1 MKYAFEKAGE
11 EWIDP
16 VIELIRKRVEWMDE
30 AGIRQWNTT
39 AYLSVYPR
47 SCFEAYVRKGW
58 LYVLKDEEGRLA
70 AAAALFEHD
79 ARWPE
84 KKDRAFYVHHLAGDP
99 ERRGAGSV
107 FLKECEALAR
117 RMGKEYIRLDCDTE
131 NAFLNRYYES
141 RGYTEE
147 GRCTDGAYTGI
158 RRSKKITL
166 DF

>member
-30 AGIRQWNTT
+30 TGIRQWNTT

-70 AAAALFEHD
+70 AAALFEHD

-84 KKDRAFYVHHLAGDP
+84 KKDRAFYVHHLASDP
-99 ERRGAGSV
+99 GIRGAGSV

-117 RMGKEYIRLDCDTE
+117 KMKRDYIRLDCDTE
-131 NAFLNRYYES
+131 NTFLNRYYES
-141 RGYTEE
+141 RGYAEE
-147 GRCTDGAYTGI
+147 GRCIDGAYAGI
-158 RRSKKITL
+158 RRSKKIMS